1 MLTLRASTSVLPW
14 LFPLRASFTS
24 LISAM
29 IWSLRPVAREGGMAR
44 MRREGRGSSGAG
56 NEKGGRMSVKPV
68 RGWVD
73 WERWECGLMRVNE

>member
-1 MLTLRASTSVLPW
+1 
-14 LFPLRASFTS
+14 
-24 LISAM
+24 
-29 IWSLRPVAREGGMAR
+29 MAR